1 MALTK
6 KERLKKLS
14 LAETGKDYHDLYVE
28 VFGKEYPETVTR
40 NPNEDIENLIQA
52 IFDNIPVE
60 KVNLPKDAKI
70 WYKNTI
76 QIKEI

>member
-14 LAETGKDYHDLYVE
+14 LAETGKDYHDLCVE
-28 VFGKEYPETVTR
+28 VFGEEYPETVTR

>member
-28 VFGKEYPETVTR
+28 VFGEEYPETVTR
-40 NPNEDIENLIQA
+40 NPNVDIENLIQA